1 MTNQIQP
8 AGSASDPDPMSS
20 DEDTEARTDA
30 PAISP
35 AIGPLPP
42 IYAPPA
48 PGQETE
54 FSRLWRA
61 TARAARE
68 AAGWAARHRPRHRMR
83 VRSSYDRN
91 DH

>member
-1 MTNQIQP
+1 MTNQIRP

-20 DEDTEARTDA
+20 GENTEARNDA

-48 PGQETE
+48 PGQEAE

-61 TARAARE
+61 TAWAARE
-68 AAGWAARHRPRHRMR
+68 AAGWAARHRMR